1 MKLQLLFVF
10 LVAPFAAYAEGADHL
25 GVDESAV
32 RACHTSTPIGAI
44 YPDCL
49 GQASDR
55 CQLQDGGGT
64 TLGIAT
70 CISAETAVWDAILN
84 EEYQALRAAFE
95 GLNGGVGGATSDEL
109 LIALR
114 DAQRAWIAFR
124 DADCGLRYTLYL
136 GGTIR
141 SIVGANCHMTM
152 TARRALA
159 LRDMRAP

>member
-1 MKLQLLFVF
+1 MKSLIVVMSLS
-10 LVAPFAAYAEGADHL
+10 ACSFAHAQGTDTL
-25 GVDESAV
+25 TVDTAAV
-32 RACHTSTPIGAI
+32 RECHATTPIGAI

-95 GLNGGVGGATSDEL
+95 GQDGGVGGATSDEL

-124 DADCGLRYTLYL
+124 DADCGLRYTLYQ

-141 SIVGANCHMTM
+141 SIVAANCHMTT